1 MAKQRKMYVIETD
14 HPYDSEF
21 LRSAW
26 AGEGYPRK
34 RDAQEHLKFW
44 KERGMFKNETLTIG
58 TEEAPDGFY
67 GW

>member
-1 MAKQRKMYVIETD
+1 MAKNKNIMYVIETSD
-14 HPYDSEF
+14 LNGEF
-21 LRSAW
+21 AHSAW

-44 KERGMFKNETLTIG
+44 KKNGMFQNEKLTIG
-58 TEEAPDGFY
+58 TEEAPNGFY